1 MIGYYENRYRLKRYR
16 GEQFIHGIIL
26 TLCLYYIYRQLLRT
40 NEHMTEKMANRMSA
54 LDDEDTNSL
63 TSFNLL
69 GPVGEKWCTQF
80 F

>member
-1 MIGYYENRYRLKRYR
+1 M
-16 GEQFIHGIIL
+16 
-26 TLCLYYIYRQLLRT
+26 TLLRT

-69 GPVGEKWCTQF
+69 GPVGEKLISPIFRT
-80 F
+80 